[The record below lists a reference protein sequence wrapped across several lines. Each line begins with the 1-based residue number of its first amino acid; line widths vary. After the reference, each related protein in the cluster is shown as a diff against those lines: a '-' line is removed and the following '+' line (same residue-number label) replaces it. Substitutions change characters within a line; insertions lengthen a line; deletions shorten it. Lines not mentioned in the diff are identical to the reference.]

1 MLLLNGVR
9 LHVIKR
15 QFSGRTCFDRR
26 PRLLP
31 KREDRHKEALR
42 PLYGHR
48 PMPPW
53 CLFSVYSS
61 PVTLL
66 RFLLNKSEAFLS
78 VKMWMPDRI
87 FFNNA
92 QKKTRFI
99 RFVIHQRSKNYRY
112 ANRYEIVT
120 YVSRNVWSRTVM
132 TNESIEDV
140 WRSFTL
146 LQITTD
152 EFDSHRHNL
161 NLNLWI
167 TPYLRNGEMLVTHL
181 TRNLS
186 HTKATFILHSWSWH
200 LS

>member
-1 MLLLNGVR
+1 MATVLCLLDVYLVFTAAQWLYYVSYWINQKHFCQLR
-9 LHVIKR
+9 CECLIEF
-15 QFSGRTCFDRR
+15 FSIM
-26 PRLLP
+26 
-31 KREDRHKEALR
+31 HK
-42 PLYGHR
+42 
-48 PMPPW
+48 
-53 CLFSVYSS
+53 
-61 PVTLL
+61 
-66 RFLLNKSEAFLS
+66 
-78 VKMWMPDRI
+78 
-87 FFNNA
+87 
-92 QKKTRFI
+92 KKTRFI
-99 RFVIHQRSKNYRY
+99 RFVTHQRSKNYRY

-120 YVSRNVWSRTVM
+120 YVSRNLWSRAVM

-152 EFDSHRHNL
+152 EDSHRHNL